1 MAEPQPPPERPPE
14 QRSPEGIVAAIAHFA
29 KGLTLGNV
37 LAIAALAVVL
47 VPSYLLWRLLNDESM
62 LGRVLSSYTE
72 HEDKSGCTIRV
83 ASLRGA
89 GDTYAI
95 STGFAAQ
102 GADQWVISVIMA
114 RTPSETDVLSYCE
127 TLQRI
132 VDHMRRPDQPAPTYP
147 GTDVPLIWQYP
158 PDDTP

>member
-1 MAEPQPPPERPPE
+1 MAEPQPPPE
-14 QRSPEGIVAAIAHFA
+14 QRSPEGIVAAVAHFA
-29 KGLTLGNV
+29 KGLTLTNV
-37 LAIAALAVVL
+37 LSIAALAVVL
-47 VPSYLLWRLLNDESM
+47 VPSYLLWRLLNDELM

-72 HEDKSGCTIRV
+72 IEDKSGCTIRI

-114 RTPSETDVLSYCE
+114 RTPSETDINSYCE

-132 VDHMRRPDQPAPTYP
+132 VDHMRRPDQPVPTYP
-147 GTDVPLIWQYP
+147 GTR
-158 PDDTP
+158 TFH

>member
-1 MAEPQPPPERPPE
+1 MSETPQAQPQPPE
-14 QRSPEGIVAAIAHFA
+14 QRSPEGIVAAVAHFA
-29 KGLTLGNV
+29 KGLTLTNV
-37 LAIAALAVVL
+37 LAIGALAVVL

-62 LGRVLSSYTE
+62 LGRVLSSYE
-72 HEDKSGCTIRV
+72 EKEDKSGCTLRI

-102 GADQWVISVIMA
+102 GADQWVISVIMS
-114 RTPSETDVLSYCE
+114 RTPSETDINSYCE

-132 VDHMRRPDQPAPTYP
+132 VDHMRRPDQPPPTYP
-147 GTDVPLIWQYP
+147 GTDIPLIWRYP
-158 PDDTP
+158 ANGSP

>member
-14 QRSPEGIVAAIAHFA
+14 RTPEGVVAAIAHFA
-29 KGLTLGNV
+29 KGLTFGNV
-37 LAIAALAVVL
+37 LSIAALAVVL
-47 VPSYLLWRLLNDESM
+47 IPSYLLWRLLNDSAM
-62 LGRVLSSYTE
+62 LGKVLSHYEEVT
-72 HEDKSGCTIRV
+72 DKSGCTIRI
-83 ASLRGA
+83 ASVRGA

-102 GADQWVISVIMA
+102 GADQWVISVIMD
-114 RTPSETDVLSYCE
+114 RKPSETEVLSYCE

-132 VDHMRRPDQPAPTYP
+132 VDHMRRPDQPVPTYP

-158 PDDTP
+158 PDDSP